1 MIGIVLLD
9 INKSTM
15 LFFVIQAFCFLKLC
29 YKLLCMNEK
38 LYKEVKRRERK
49 YKDSTK
55 KTDSEK
61 EKTIDTGVWSLA
73 AGCYLYINR

>member
-1 MIGIVLLD
+1 MTGIVLLD

-15 LFFVIQAFCFLKLC
+15 FFFVMQAFCFLKLC

-55 KTDSEK
+55 KLDNK
-61 EKTIDTGVWSLA
+61 RK
-73 AGCYLYINR
+73 

>member
-1 MIGIVLLD
+1 MIGIVLLGYKQKH
-9 INKSTM
+9 NA
-15 LFFVIQAFCFLKLC
+15 FFVIQAFCFLKLC

-61 EKTIDTGVWSLA
+61 EMTIDTGVWSLA

>member
-1 MIGIVLLD
+1 
-9 INKSTM
+9 
-15 LFFVIQAFCFLKLC
+15 
-29 YKLLCMNEK
+29 MNEK

-49 YKDSTK
+49 YKDSKK

-61 EKTIDTGVWSLA
+61 EMTIDTGVWSLT